1 MAIDSLL
8 DLQHRVVAFRDQR
21 DWAKFHTLKN
31 LIVSLNIEAA
41 ELLELVQ
48 WKDEPSLGMDP
59 GDAALQEHISEEVA
73 DVLIYLVLIADKV
86 GIDLL
91 EAACEK
97 INQNDKKYPVHKA
110 YGSSKKYDEL

>member
-1 MAIDSLL
+1 MAITSLL

-31 LIVSLNIEAA
+31 LIVSLNVEAA

-48 WKDEPSLGMDP
+48 WKDDASLGMDP
-59 GDAALQEHISEEVA
+59 GDAALQERITEEVA
-73 DVLIYLVLIADKV
+73 DVLIYLVLIADKA

-91 EAACEK
+91 EAASKK
-97 INQNDKKYPVHKA
+97 INQNERKYPVHKA
-110 YGSSKKYDEL
+110 YGSSNKYDEL